1 MIYILYIISYIY
13 TVYIYQCYIVPTWH
27 EAVSS
32 KRLQAATEY
41 RRDVTE
47 RKVAAA
53 LGDSV
58 AAAKQPNSQASEAWL
73 SGVFTGKSE
82 QFLQFF
88 LKHSTSIL
96 LAYYWHTGMPKYD
109 LEETPIY
116 EIYMFKK

>member
-1 MIYILYIISYIY
+1 MIYIIYIH
-13 TVYIYQCYIVPTWH
+13 QCYIVPTWH

-32 KRLQAATEY
+32 ERLQAATEY

-58 AAAKQPNSQASEAWL
+58 AAAKLGRRDFPVFSSPENLSNSYNNSQTFGILLAYYWHTI
-73 SGVFTGKSE
+73 G
-82 QFLQFF
+82 
-88 LKHSTSIL
+88 IL